1 MHTLS
6 DPNTVVLAGDIM
18 DWATLKTNQ
27 ITTLVKLVVGAMVL
41 VAIAM
46 AYWKTKSWVATLVA
60 FILGAM
66 VLWGIANLP
75 ILQNKVGSEIEDTGS
90 APTSHVLQLPPG
102 SSSGRSL

>member
-1 MHTLS
+1 MHPLS

-27 ITTLVKLVVGAMVL
+27 IITLVKLVVSAMAL

-60 FILGAM
+60 FLLAAL
-66 VLWGIANLP
+66 VLWGIVNLP

>member
-6 DPNTVVLAGDIM
+6 ADPNTVVLAGDIL

-27 ITTLVKLVVGAMVL
+27 IGNLIKLVIGVMVL
-41 VAIAM
+41 AAVAI

-60 FILGAM
+60 FLLGAL

-75 ILQNKVGSEIEDTGS
+75 SLQSKVGSEIEDQ
-90 APTSHVLQLPPG
+90 TSNAVPQVLRPDGDHSEAL
-102 SSSGRSL
+102 L